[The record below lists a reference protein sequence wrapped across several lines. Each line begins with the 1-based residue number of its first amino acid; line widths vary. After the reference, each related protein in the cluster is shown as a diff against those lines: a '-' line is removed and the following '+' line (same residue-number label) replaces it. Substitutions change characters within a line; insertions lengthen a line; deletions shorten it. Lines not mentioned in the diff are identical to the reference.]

1 MGNETFY
8 GDGLIDA
15 MQIDKYINVDTIQI
29 DKYINVFLLSCFV
42 CVTVTPNPLTLQIM

>member
-8 GDGLIDA
+8 GDGLI
-15 MQIDKYINVDTIQI
+15 DTIQI

-42 CVTVTPNPLTLQIM
+42 CVTVTQNPLTLQIM